1 MALFSLV
8 IERDGKSYSTQLES
22 DTAKSA
28 MNLYFNNHYNHSGKE
43 FFGKNSPTLTA
54 KNIIYFTAMDGL
66 INMWLAQAG
75 VEGEYV
81 SVICV
86 LTVS

>member
-22 DTAKSA
+22 ETATTA
-28 MNLYFNNHYNHSGKE
+28 VDLYFNEYYNNSGKE
-43 FFGKNSPTLTA
+43 FFGENSPTLTA

-75 VEGEYV
+75 VGGEYV